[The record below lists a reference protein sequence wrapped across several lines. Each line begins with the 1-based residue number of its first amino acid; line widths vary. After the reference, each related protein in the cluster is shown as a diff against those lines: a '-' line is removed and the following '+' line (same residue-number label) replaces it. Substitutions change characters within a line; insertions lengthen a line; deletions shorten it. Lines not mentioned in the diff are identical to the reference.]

1 MRVQH
6 PLSLVYS
13 RHIMWLPGM
22 AALRKGGRLLLPLGV
37 PVPSSFGPWAHVNDV
52 DTHFPPPL
60 LLHPDTHTAPSLFIS
75 TRYLGAASIKDIY
88 HERAWLE
95 TSISLVRVKIVVEV
109 SDRAHGKAL
118 LQTLWAAG
126 YTIENI
132 SMPYNKEVLRPEG
145 AGGLPQQG
153 APVSPPVDAL
163 GSGGV
168 AAK

>member
-1 MRVQH
+1 M
-6 PLSLVYS
+6 
-13 RHIMWLPGM
+13 
-22 AALRKGGRLLLPLGV
+22 GV
-37 PVPSSFGPWAHVNDV
+37 AIPASFGSYEHVSLC
-52 DTHFPPPL
+52 TPPL
-60 LLHPDTHTAPSLFIS
+60 AHLLHPVTHTAPSRFPP
-75 TRYLGAASIKDIY
+75 THYLGAASIKDIY

-153 APVSPPVDAL
+153 APVPLPADAL

>member
-1 MRVQH
+1 
-6 PLSLVYS
+6 
-13 RHIMWLPGM
+13 M
-22 AALRKGGRLLLPLGV
+22 AAFGEGGRLLPVEGGSLLLPLGA
-37 PVPSSFGPWAHVNDV
+37 PMPSSFSPWAHVNDV
-52 DTHFPPPL
+52 DKHLHPPP
-60 LLHPDTHTAPSLFIS
+60 PPPTHTAPSLFPP

-153 APVSPPVDAL
+153 APVPLPVDVL